1 MWQAGVAGGHFAL
14 RLEDRLEAKS
24 NANATELLERAKA
37 RLERIATDTNPAR
50 ATAVQDKKRLLY
62 KRKTAPSGRGRP
74 RGRSATSSACWKS
87 RCSTSRGAWPSGAS
101 ARSAGSEGPS
111 TA

>member
-1 MWQAGVAGGHFAL
+1 MDHFAL

-50 ATAVQDKKRLLY
+50 ATAV
-62 KRKTAPSGRGRP
+62 
-74 RGRSATSSACWKS
+74 
-87 RCSTSRGAWPSGAS
+87 
-101 ARSAGSEGPS
+101 
-111 TA
+111 